1 MDKKFTEEELVDKL
15 DEKIWQIQ
23 KPVHHV
29 FEEIESLMNSSE
41 DEGLEL
47 IEFKLQLSEV
57 ISDFYEKMVTVH
69 DEIIAEYGVDKNGK
83 FSA

>member
-15 DEKIWQIQ
+15 DEKIGQIQ
-23 KPVHHV
+23 EPVHHV
-29 FEEIESLMNSSE
+29 FEKIESLMSSSG
-41 DEGLEL
+41 DDSLES
-47 IEFKLQLSEV
+47 IEFKLQLSEI

-69 DEIIAEYGVDKNGK
+69 DEIIAEYGMDKNGK